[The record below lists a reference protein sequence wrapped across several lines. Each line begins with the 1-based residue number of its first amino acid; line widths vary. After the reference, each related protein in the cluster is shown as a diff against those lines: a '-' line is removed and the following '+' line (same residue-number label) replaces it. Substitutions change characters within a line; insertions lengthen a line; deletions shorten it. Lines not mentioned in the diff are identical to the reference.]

1 MDRVRSNETPVLFLY
16 QDWALGML
24 ALKVWA
30 RAMTVEAPFGLGERP
45 MPAAAPGGWRARL
58 ERLAR
63 TPLRQLPFWW
73 TLAAVIWPLV
83 QARGSSHSKHE
94 TPHPFA
100 QVSATNQVSAVFQL
114 SAEYDGICVRWY
126 CSWMR

>member
-1 MDRVRSNETPVLFLY
+1 MSWLTVADSPIVMGRVRSNETPVLFLY

-45 MPAAAPGGWRARL
+45 LPAAAPGGWRARL

-73 TLAAVIWPLV
+73 TLGAVIWPLV
-83 QARGSSHSKHE
+83 QARSSSCSKHE
-94 TPHPFA
+94 SSHRLAPI
-100 QVSATNQVSAVFQL
+100 SATHQVPAV
-114 SAEYDGICVRWY
+114 
-126 CSWMR
+126 CS